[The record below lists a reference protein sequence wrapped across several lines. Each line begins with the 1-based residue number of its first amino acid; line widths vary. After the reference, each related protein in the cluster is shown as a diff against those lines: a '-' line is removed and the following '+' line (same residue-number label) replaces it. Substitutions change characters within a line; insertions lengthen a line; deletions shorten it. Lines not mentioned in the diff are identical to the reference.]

1 MQNLFSLK
9 FDAIYML
16 TLCENKIRHKAMQ
29 KMFNHIGLDLTSINI
44 HYGCKFPY
52 NNIIMD
58 AFNNNSEKRC
68 FTKPNEYDCAR
79 NHYSIIKEAYELG
92 YNNVLI
98 LEDDIQFN
106 KDLSLLRNTLNNIPE
121 DYDILQ
127 FGAFTVDP
135 NINEI
140 LDKSNENIY
149 WSLHPNVKV
158 WTTSMYALSRV
169 GMQYYLKFMDK
180 WFTVADMPLYY
191 APINKVKAYLTT
203 TPIVIQADKNTTPSD
218 IRTPLTDTIDYNND
232 NLYESRVDKKQYFSY
247 EITEINTQ
255 RIK

>member
-16 TLCENKIRHKAMQ
+16 TLCENKNRHIAIKN
-29 KMFNHIGLDLTSINI
+29 MFNHMWLDLNSINI
-44 HYGCKFPY
+44 HYGSKFPY
-52 NNIIMD
+52 NDIIIE
-58 AFNNNSEKRC
+58 AFNNNFKKRC

-98 LEDDIQFN
+98 LEDDIQFI
-106 KDLSLLRNTLNNIPE
+106 KDILLIKETLNNIPN

-127 FGAFTVDP
+127 FGAFTMDP

-140 LDKSNENIY
+140 LDKANNKIF

-158 WTTSMYALSRV
+158 WNTSMYALSRI

-191 APINKVKAYLTT
+191 APINKVKAYLST

-218 IRTPLTDTIDYNND
+218 IRTPLTDAIDYNKE

-247 EITEINTQ
+247 EIAEINNQTQ
-255 RIK
+255 L

>member
-16 TLCENKIRHKAMQ
+16 TLCENKNRHIAM
-29 KMFNHIGLDLTSINI
+29 KNMFNHMWLDLNSINI
-44 HYGCKFPY
+44 HYGSKFPY
-52 NNIIMD
+52 NDIIIE
-58 AFNNNSEKRC
+58 AFNNNFKKRC

-98 LEDDIQFN
+98 LEDDIQFI
-106 KDLSLLRNTLNNIPE
+106 KDILLIKETLNNIPN

-127 FGAFTVDP
+127 FGAFTMDP

-140 LDKSNENIY
+140 LDKANNKIF

-158 WTTSMYALSRV
+158 WNTSMYALSRI

-191 APINKVKAYLTT
+191 APINKVKAYLST

-218 IRTPLTDTIDYNND
+218 IRTPLTDAIDYNKE
-232 NLYESRVDKKQYFSY
+232 NLYETRVDKKQYFSY
-247 EITEINTQ
+247 EIAEINNQTQ
-255 RIK
+255 L

>member
-16 TLCENKIRHKAMQ
+16 TLCENKNRHIAM
-29 KMFNHIGLDLTSINI
+29 KNMFNHMWLDLNSINI
-44 HYGCKFPY
+44 HYGSKFPY
-52 NNIIMD
+52 NDIIIE
-58 AFNNNSEKRC
+58 AFNNNFKKRC

-79 NHYSIIKEAYELG
+79 NNYSIIKEAYELG

-98 LEDDIQFN
+98 LEDDIQFI
-106 KDLSLLRNTLNNIPE
+106 KDILLIKETLNNIPN

-127 FGAFTVDP
+127 FGAFTMDP

-140 LDKSNENIY
+140 LDKANNKIF

-158 WTTSMYALSRV
+158 WNTSMYALSRI

-191 APINKVKAYLTT
+191 APINKVKAYLST

-218 IRTPLTDTIDYNND
+218 IRTPLTDAIDYNKE

-247 EITEINTQ
+247 EIAEINNQTQ
-255 RIK
+255 L